1 MTDRGLGIDSSS
13 NVWWDCSR
21 EDAYPAPS
29 ATAASSPGC
38 SKTSECRSDSI
49 GMTVRIAS
57 ESALRVQLAEGQ
69 PGLGDR
75 RARLGGLPR
84 GGPFSSTLRGLSFWD
99 AFHG

>member
-21 EDAYPAPS
+21 EDAYTAPS

-38 SKTSECRSDSI
+38 SKTSERRSDSI

-57 ESALRVQLAEGQ
+57 ESASQ
-69 PGLGDR
+69 PRAR
-75 RARLGGLPR
+75 RALRPELALVEGLVQAALLQKLIV
-84 GGPFSSTLRGLSFWD
+84 GASLDQT
-99 AFHG
+99 AV